1 MPEQH
6 YHPRTYL
13 ARDSVGYLIRR
24 LYTLLLA
31 RFEGALAQADFTLT
45 QWIVLIQLRDG
56 IARTASDLASDL
68 DHDSGAIT
76 RVLDQLE
83 QRSFLQR
90 RRSSRD
96 RRVVELELTPAGK
109 AIAEE
114 LLPLVV
120 DQTNAALAP
129 LSRAEFLQLRGLL
142 VRLLDHA
149 QAESSDGVPAAS
161 PRRKATAKRATR
173 SATPRTTS
181 RASNKAA
188 PAAPQRVRRAT
199 SRKSSS

>member
-6 YHPRTYL
+6 YRPQTYRS
-13 ARDSVGYLIRR
+13 RDSVGYLIRR

-56 IARTASDLASDL
+56 MARTASDLASDL

-83 QRSFLQR
+83 RRGFLQR
-90 RRSSRD
+90 RRSSQD
-96 RRVVELELTPAGK
+96 RRVVELRLTAAGK

-129 LSRAEFLQLRGLL
+129 LSKPEFEQLHGYL
-142 VRLLDHA
+142 VRLLEHA
-149 QAESSDGVPAAS
+149 QTAGTDSQPLKGGRVAAAESG
-161 PRRKATAKRATR
+161 AK
-173 SATPRTTS
+173 
-181 RASNKAA
+181 
-188 PAAPQRVRRAT
+188 PAAPRSTARTAAKESSSKSTRVRRAT
-199 SRKSSS
+199 HRATRQ